1 MMTDIH
7 KQRDTYEHIL
17 EGKHHIWPS
26 FFFPRGETSENR
38 QLHVFCFC
46 FDRDQIANVLLNDWK
61 EHLKI
66 KKKKFNF
73 VCYRRLFGWGA
84 GSCLHFGIEKIRL
97 LLTSK

>member
-38 QLHVFCFC
+38 HLHVFFFC

-66 KKKKFNF
+66 KKKNSILF
-73 VCYRRLFGWGA
+73 VTDV
-84 GSCLHFGIEKIRL
+84 CLVGGRFL
-97 LLTSK
+97 LAFWD

>member
-26 FFFPRGETSENR
+26 FFFLEEKHQRIDTCT
-38 QLHVFCFC
+38 VFFC
-46 FDRDQIANVLLNDWK
+46 FDRDQIANVLQNDWK

-66 KKKKFNF
+66 KKKIQFCLLQTF
-73 VCYRRLFGWGA
+73 VWLGGRF
-84 GSCLHFGIEKIRL
+84 L
-97 LLTSK
+97 LAFWD

>member
-17 EGKHHIWPS
+17 EGNHHIWPS

-38 QLHVFCFC
+38 HLHVFFCC

-66 KKKKFNF
+66 LKKIQFCLLQTF
-73 VCYRRLFGWGA
+73 VWLGV

>member
-1 MMTDIH
+1 MAFI
-7 KQRDTYEHIL
+7 
-17 EGKHHIWPS
+17 
-26 FFFPRGETSENR
+26 FFFLEEKHQRIDTCT
-38 QLHVFCFC
+38 VFFVC
-46 FDRDQIANVLLNDWK
+46 FDRDQIANVLQNDWK

-66 KKKKFNF
+66 KKKKNSIF

>member
-38 QLHVFCFC
+38 HLHGFFFC
-46 FDRDQIANVLLNDWK
+46 FDRDQIANVLQNDWK

-66 KKKKFNF
+66 KKKKSILF
-73 VCYRRLFGWGA
+73 VTDV
-84 GSCLHFGIEKIRL
+84 CLVGGQVLACILGLRKLDFC
-97 LLTSK
+97 